1 MMTVIIMWRCW
12 IHIDVEDDKEQQV
25 SQFRSLPTHP
35 TTHSHAKDNDD
46 EEEADDDDVNDDK
59 EDDNNDGDDEEVL
72 IQNEGIEFF

>member
-35 TTHSHAKDNDD
+35 TTHSHAKDDDDD
-46 EEEADDDDVNDDK
+46 EEEADDDDANDDE
-59 EDDNNDGDDEEVL
+59 EDDNNDDDEEVL
-72 IQNEGIEFF
+72 IQNEGIEFC